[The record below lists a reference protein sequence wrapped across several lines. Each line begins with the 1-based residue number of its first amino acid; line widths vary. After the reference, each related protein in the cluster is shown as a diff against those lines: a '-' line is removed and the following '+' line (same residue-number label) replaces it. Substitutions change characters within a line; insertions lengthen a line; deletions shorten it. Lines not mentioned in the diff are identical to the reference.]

1 MNKLTAHVSQISVIC
16 YMLSDIYIYI
26 YNIYNQG
33 RGMMHIRAHWVNT
46 YVDGFRAAH
55 ACFIPA
61 V

>member
-1 MNKLTAHVSQISVIC
+1 MSHRYLLYVIC
-16 YMLSDIYIYI
+16 YLLSDIYIYI

-33 RGMMHIRAHWVNT
+33 RGMMHIRARWVNT
-46 YVDGFRAAH
+46 YVNGFRAAH